1 MRVVKSMVSS
11 LLLYHVSKPFLD
23 IRFSVTSASFL
34 GALGHTTLGLGNTDK
49 RSTGFGNVFV
59 VVRHFQIQETLRITL
74 KARIVFCIHLGCLI
88 SEGSKK
94 RPKMKKL
101 VKRRLKEAKCKR

>member
-11 LLLYHVSKPFLD
+11 LLLYHVSNPFLD

-88 SEGSKK
+88 SDVGQMTLFHNFFLIFSSF
-94 RPKMKKL
+94 
-101 VKRRLKEAKCKR
+101 